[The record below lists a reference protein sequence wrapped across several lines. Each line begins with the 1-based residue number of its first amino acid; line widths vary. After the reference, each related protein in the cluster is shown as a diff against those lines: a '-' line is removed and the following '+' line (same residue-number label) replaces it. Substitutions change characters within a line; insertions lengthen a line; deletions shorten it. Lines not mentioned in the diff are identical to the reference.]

1 MGLAD
6 LAHYLDQPWRIKL
19 CIHRIRDLGARMP
32 EGEPGGLETEG
43 LTDRGVRVMTEPV
56 RMSGAGLPKAG
67 DRI

>member
-32 EGEPGGLETEG
+32 EGELGGS
-43 LTDRGVRVMTEPV
+43 R
-56 RMSGAGLPKAG
+56 PKA
-67 DRI
+67 